1 MTDKD
6 DLSIQE
12 KLLTSRE
19 AADYLR
25 VTKTTLCLWRTDKR
39 YNLPYIR
46 FSNKILYRKNDLDA
60 FIAKHSTTAG
70 EEAEQ

>member
-6 DLSIQE
+6 DQSISE

-39 YNLPYIR
+39 YNLPYIKYA
-46 FSNKILYRKNDLDA
+46 NKILYKKSDLDV
-60 FIAKHSTTAG
+60 FILKHSMIA
-70 EEAEQ
+70 EQEAE